1 MRISDWSSDV
11 CSSDLVDLVALT
23 AQDTLATRLLRGA
36 LNAVVIVLIADLAW
50 HVMKA
55 LIDRKLADS
64 QVPGLPD
71 SEEARRRSRLRTL
84 LPILKNVLFAVLNV
98 IASLLTL
105 PAMGID
111 IGPPSA
117 RAGVEI

>member
-1 MRISDWSSDV
+1 MIIGAALLLAQAWQ
-11 CSSDLVDLVALT
+11 VDLVALT

-64 QVPGLPD
+64 PVPGLPD
-71 SEEARRRSRLRTL
+71 REEARRRPRHGTL
-84 LPILKNVLFAVLNV
+84 LTIRTNVLFA
-98 IASLLTL
+98 SLLV
-105 PAMGID
+105 ID
-111 IGPPSA
+111 A
-117 RAGVEI
+117 